1 MEDDV
6 ILKTIARIIVPFVE
20 LFGLCVIML
29 GDQSPGG
36 GFQGGVLLGT
46 GVIIYAL
53 AFGISDTRK
62 RIKPWM
68 LESMS
73 SLGVFIYVLIGVM
86 CIAFGGHFLEYSAV
100 PLPVEAAERNALLI
114 LGVEIGVGITVMS
127 VVISI
132 FLGLNQEER

>member
-1 MEDDV
+1 MDDDV
-6 ILKTIARIIVPFVE
+6 ILKTIARIIVPFIE

-29 GDQSPGG
+29 GDLSPGG

-53 AFGISDTRK
+53 AFGVSDTRR
-62 RIKPWM
+62 RIKPG
-68 LESMS
+68 LVESMS
-73 SLGVFIYVLIGVM
+73 SLGVFIYAFIGVL
-86 CIAFGGHFLEYSAV
+86 CIVFGEHFLQYSAV
-100 PLPVEAAERNALLI
+100 PLPVGAAERNALLI